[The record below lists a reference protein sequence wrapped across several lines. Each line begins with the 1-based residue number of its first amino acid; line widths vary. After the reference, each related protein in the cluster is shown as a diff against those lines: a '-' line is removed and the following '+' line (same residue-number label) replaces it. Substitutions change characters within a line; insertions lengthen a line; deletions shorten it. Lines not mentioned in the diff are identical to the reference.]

1 MKNVT
6 LERLMIRS
14 IRAFQE
20 KMAQIGRNAE
30 IRNISTQGGTG
41 SKETGWKDATFKI
54 DYVKNEKYHECYIS
68 VTQNVLNEYVY
79 EEGEPSKE

>member
-20 KMAQIGRNAE
+20 KMMSTGRNAE
-30 IRNISTQGGTG
+30 IRNISTQEGTG
-41 SKETGWKDATFKI
+41 SRVMGWKDATFRVE
-54 DYVKNEKYHECYIS
+54 YVENGEYRECYIS
-68 VTQNVLNEYVY
+68 VTQGIPEGYVY
-79 EEGEPSKE
+79 EEGKVQE

>member
-30 IRNISTQGGTG
+30 IRNISTQEGTG

-54 DYVKNEKYHECYIS
+54 DYVYNNEYRECYIR
-68 VTQNVLNEYVY
+68 VTDNVFNGYVY

>member
-20 KMAQIGRNAE
+20 KMVQIGRNAE
-30 IRNISTQGGTG
+30 IRNISTQEGTG

-54 DYVKNEKYHECYIS
+54 DYVENEKYHECYIS
-68 VTQNVLNEYVY
+68 VTQSVPEGYVY
-79 EEGEPSKE
+79 EEGDGQA